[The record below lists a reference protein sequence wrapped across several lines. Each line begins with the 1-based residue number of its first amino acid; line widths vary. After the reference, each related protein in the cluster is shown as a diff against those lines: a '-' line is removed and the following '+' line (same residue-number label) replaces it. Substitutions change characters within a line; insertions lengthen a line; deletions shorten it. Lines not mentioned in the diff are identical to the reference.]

1 MPRDRF
7 TFTENF
13 KELADALDDDKR
25 LKFYDAITNYIFKDI
40 EPTDPFIAALFN
52 SMKYLLDRTQFWGG
66 KRTGAGAPR
75 GNNNAKR
82 NNQVN
87 QDSIKIQSNDNQETI
102 KNNQI
107 NHLDCFSYN
116 KNNNINKIINNTQEL
131 NNNTQESNKGVVGGK
146 EKGVQNPNPKTT
158 IDWADVLDRWNRI
171 ADKYNLSKIS
181 VITDKRKQQ
190 FKARLAEHK
199 ITPVEFFDIVNKG
212 IGTSWFLQGQRQ
224 EVGSDGIP
232 QMVELDNKWKAS
244 FDFCLQSQSF
254 SRIRENFYGKDCP
267 ELLVEWELLEKG
279 EGNAD

>member
-13 KELADALDDDKR
+13 KEIADALDDDKR

-87 QDSIKIQSNDNQETI
+87 QDSIKIQSNNNQETI

-107 NHLDCFSYN
+107 NHLDCFAYN
-116 KNNNINKIINNTQEL
+116 KNNINNTQEL
-131 NNNTQESNKGVVGGK
+131 ENNTQGSNMGVVGGK
-146 EKGVQNPNPKTT
+146 EKPQTLVADLEKEELAKVKKASRFVPPTLEEVKAYCAERKNSVDAERFVNYYDSNGWKVGKNPMK
-158 IDWADVLDRWNRI
+158 DWKAAVRTWERSGFNTPQK
-171 ADKYNLSKIS
+171 AQKIS
-181 VITDKRKQQ
+181 SPDYV
-190 FKARLAEHK
+190 
-199 ITPVEFFDIVNKG
+199 
-212 IGTSWFLQGQRQ
+212 
-224 EVGSDGIP
+224 
-232 QMVELDNKWKAS
+232 
-244 FDFCLQSQSF
+244 
-254 SRIRENFYGKDCP
+254 
-267 ELLVEWELLEKG
+267 G
-279 EGNAD
+279 EGSFLRRAEDDPFCADL